1 MRVGAILR
9 HISQSAFVRRHLKTY
24 FIRTAFVILPRF
36 GKLTDGGKEPP
47 DFLCHH
53 CASVY
58 VIIIIISALIYNFTG
73 EITLLPWQLLV
84 LNWHPGLKIK
94 EQFVNP

>member
-9 HISQSAFVRRHLKTY
+9 HFSQSAFVRRHLKTY
-24 FIRTAFVILPRF
+24 FLRTAFVVLPRF

-58 VIIIIISALIYNFTG
+58 VIIIITWVANYSLILARKFS
-73 EITLLPWQLLV
+73 
-84 LNWHPGLKIK
+84 
-94 EQFVNP
+94 VNL